1 MKKNN
6 VEREKNYL
14 STVITEVKRQCD
26 LHKGKMVLGIKR
38 RILLNWSQWNM
49 INYTVVWGLIPKD
62 TTEVKVYTRFLDWEV
77 RCIVC

>member
-1 MKKNN
+1 M
-6 VEREKNYL
+6 EREKNYL
-14 STVITEVKRQCD
+14 SIVITEVKRQCD
-26 LHKGKMVLGIKR
+26 FHKGKTVLGIKR

-62 TTEVKVYTRFLDWEV
+62 TMEVKVYTRFLDWEV